1 MVACWTILKL
11 SQVAPTAHT
20 NTPLRLAMLEAAG
33 SCQRHC
39 SCLNSRMF
47 WCTRDVDSAALVQLS
62 RKYDKRKQESSGQ
75 LIDQDDNGDDDDAK
89 GGGGDAH
96 ACGHVGPVQRPP
108 AGQNFSKT
116 LLQVYGPLSS
126 PATGLHLLFL
136 AAFQECCNAA
146 CSYRVRHCVRR
157 WLAKNESVAIIS
169 GLLLLLLLLWLQ
181 LFAWHQSLLMLTPR
195 SLQAPLKRIRNIA
208 TIIMPCISVNGFY
221 HATVKPR
228 FLITLAY
235 QIGTAKRTGLKGC
248 YM

>member
-20 NTPLRLAMLEAAG
+20 STAPHFDAPCLKQPAAVRG
-33 SCQRHC
+33 SC

-47 WCTRDVDSAALVQLS
+47 WCTRDVDSAALVQLT

-75 LIDQDDNGDDDDAK
+75 LIDQDDNDAK
-89 GGGGDAH
+89 GGGDAH

-126 PATGLHLLFL
+126 PTTGLHLLFL

-146 CSYRVRHCVRR
+146 CSYRAGHCVRR

-169 GLLLLLLLLWLQ
+169 GLLLLL
-181 LFAWHQSLLMLTPR
+181 FVVVASTFR
-195 SLQAPLKRIRNIA
+195 
-208 TIIMPCISVNGFY
+208 
-221 HATVKPR
+221 
-228 FLITLAY
+228 LASKF
-235 QIGTAKRTGLKGC
+235 IDADAAKLAGAFKAYKKHRGHNYALH
-248 YM
+248 

>member
-20 NTPLRLAMLEAAG
+20 STAPHSDSPCLKQPAAVRG
-33 SCQRHC
+33 SC

-47 WCTRDVDSAALVQLS
+47 WCTRDVDSAALVQLT

-75 LIDQDDNGDDDDAK
+75 LIDQDDNDDDDDAK
-89 GGGGDAH
+89 GGGDAH

-126 PATGLHLLFL
+126 PTTGLHLLFL

-169 GLLLLLLLLWLQ
+169 GLLLLLH
-181 LFAWHQSLLMLTPR
+181 FVVVASTFR
-195 SLQAPLKRIRNIA
+195 
-208 TIIMPCISVNGFY
+208 
-221 HATVKPR
+221 
-228 FLITLAY
+228 LASKF
-235 QIGTAKRTGLKGC
+235 IDADAAKLAGAFKAYKKHRGHNYALH
-248 YM
+248 